1 MYFQGVM
8 PRLLQ
13 YFEGRSS
20 QFMTILH
27 REGGVSQDPKFVLRK
42 KWTAPKSTFG
52 ANNTK
57 LWIGLVSNCL
67 VIMAHFKVW
76 LRDLELK
83 VECIDH
89 L

>member
-1 MYFQGVM
+1 MIDNT
-8 PRLLQ
+8 Q
-13 YFEGRSS
+13 YGKGLSIYYVIRD
-20 QFMTILH
+20 
-27 REGGVSQDPKFVLRK
+27 RGGGVYRVPKFVLRN

-57 LWIGLVSNCL
+57 LCIGLVSNCL